1 MNCENKEIKKDI
13 SSVKLNSADKW
24 ILSRLNAVVRDV
36 TVNME
41 KYEIGLAC
49 AALQDFVWSDFCDW
63 YIELCK
69 PVLYGDDEE
78 KKVDEASVLCFVLGQ
93 TLKLLHPFIP
103 FVTEEIYSY
112 LPTASGKLIRADF
125 PKYNPKFAFR
135 KDRDA
140 IESVK
145 EIVKAIRNIK
155 SETGAA
161 PSAKVDVYFVTEK
174 KSLIENG
181 KAYFNRLANVQEIKF
196 VDSKDEICE
205 KTVSK
210 ILAGFEL
217 YIPLGELVDY
227 DKELARL
234 KSELEKAENEIA
246 RANGKLSNAGFVA
259 KAPKNLI
266 DGEKAKVVKFTEIK
280 EKILAGIAEL
290 QN

>member
-1 MNCENKEIKKDI
+1 M
-13 SSVKLNSADKW
+13 S
-24 ILSRLNAVVRDV
+24 IL
-36 TVNME
+36 
-41 KYEIGLAC
+41 
-49 AALQDFVWSDFCDW
+49 
-63 YIELCK
+63 
-69 PVLYGDDEE
+69 
-78 KKVDEASVLCFVLGQ
+78 
-93 TLKLLHPFIP
+93 
-103 FVTEEIYSY
+103 
-112 LPTASGKLIRADF
+112 
-125 PKYNPKFAFR
+125 
-135 KDRDA
+135 
-140 IESVK
+140 
-145 EIVKAIRNIK
+145 
-155 SETGAA
+155 
-161 PSAKVDVYFVTEK
+161 TEK
-174 KSLIENG
+174 KSLIDNG
-181 KAYFNRLANVQEIKF
+181 RACFTLPANVQVIEF